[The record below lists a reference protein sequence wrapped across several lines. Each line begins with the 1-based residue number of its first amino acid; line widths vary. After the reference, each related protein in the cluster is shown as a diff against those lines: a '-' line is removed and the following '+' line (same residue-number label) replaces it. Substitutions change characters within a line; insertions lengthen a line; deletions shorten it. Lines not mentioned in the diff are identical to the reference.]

1 MKKLNLTLL
10 CIALFTL
17 YGCENTLQK
26 KTSENFD
33 KIMRERKRFKNMPKE
48 DLTVQEQF
56 KREIHS
62 QSEPQREKKEFKFK
76 N

>member
-1 MKKLNLTLL
+1 MK
-10 CIALFTL
+10 
-17 YGCENTLQK
+17 
-26 KTSENFD
+26 
-33 KIMRERKRFKNMPKE
+33 ERKRFKNMPKE
-48 DLTVQEQF
+48 NLTVQEQF

>member
-1 MKKLNLTLL
+1 MKKLNLALL
-10 CIALFTL
+10 CAVLFTL

-33 KIMRERKRFKNMPKE
+33 KIMKERKRFRSIPKE

-56 KREIHS
+56 KREINS
-62 QSEPQREKKEFKFK
+62 QAEPQREKKEFKFK